1 MDVIVNDTNIFID
14 LQSVG
19 LLGAMCELPFEIH
32 TLDLVVAELT
42 DPTQRADVVEYVS
55 RQKIKVHSL
64 SSSELVAVAVEHS
77 SAPGNLS
84 FQDVAV
90 CQYAR
95 SGAYKLLTG
104 DRQLRNYAEKQR
116 VEVHGIIFLIDEM
129 VAENIITPQLGA
141 SKLKELLAVNV
152 RLPKSEISVRIE
164 RWEKNVKSD

>member
-1 MDVIVNDTNIFID
+1 MDIIVNDTNIFID
-14 LQSVG
+14 LQSIG
-19 LLGAMCELPFEIH
+19 LLGAMCELPFKIH

-42 DPTQRADVVEYVS
+42 DPTQRADVAEYIS

-64 SSSELVAVAVEHS
+64 SSAELVAAAVEHHS
-77 SAPGNLS
+77 VPGNLS

-104 DRQLRNYAEKQR
+104 DRQLRNYAEKQC

-129 VAENIITPQLGA
+129 VAENIITPQMGA
-141 SKLKELLAVNV
+141 TKLKELLAVNV
-152 RLPKSEISVRIE
+152 RLPKSEITARIE
-164 RWEKNVKSD
+164 KWNRDC